1 MTDHRA
7 AWRAFA
13 VSAVM
18 LLLAL
23 TSATRS
29 SAADGKQLFMDQKCV
44 TCHSIAS
51 AGITATTKSE
61 KMKGPDLGG
70 VVAEKGVEW
79 TLKFLHK
86 EVELDGKKH
95 GKEIK
100 LSDGDLKTLV
110 DWLGTQKKS

>member
-1 MTDHRA
+1 MERSLVRSTSTRIA
-7 AWRAFA
+7 AMAA
-13 VSAVM
+13 V
-18 LLLAL
+18 LILAGAASGL
-23 TSATRS
+23 
-29 SAADGKQLFMDQKCV
+29 AADGKELFVSQKCGL
-44 TCHSIAS
+44 CHTIAA

-61 KMKGPDLGG
+61 KMKGPQLDG

-100 LSDGDLKTLV
+100 LSDADLKTLI
-110 DWLGTQKKS
+110 DWLATQKKS